1 MTVFEVFLELLKC
14 SLVKK
19 MNDVSFLEDFEKNNV
34 VFKAKYEMRCGLFD
48 DYIHSKEV

>member
-1 MTVFEVFLELLKC
+1 MLKKF
-14 SLVKK
+14 SKK
-19 MNDVSFLEDFEKNNV
+19 MNDVSFQEDFEKNNV